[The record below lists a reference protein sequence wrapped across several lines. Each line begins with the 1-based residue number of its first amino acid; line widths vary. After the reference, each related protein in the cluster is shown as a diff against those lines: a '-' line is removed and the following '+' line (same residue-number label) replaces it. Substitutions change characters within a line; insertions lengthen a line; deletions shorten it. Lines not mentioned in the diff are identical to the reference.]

1 MRMIN
6 PEHIRA
12 LLEMINRGP
21 YYQLLSM
28 KVSEIGVGY
37 SKMEVELEQKHLN
50 PFGIVHGGVY
60 SSILDTV
67 AYWAAYCELD
77 ENAGCTSLDVSVDF
91 LAMASSGLILAEGR
105 AVKVG
110 RSMCFTEATVRD
122 AQGKLLAKATSK
134 LMVLQGKQ
142 TVQQAIDVL
151 GCGTGGDGAAGYG
164 ARGSGSGGDGAAGYG
179 ARGSGTGGDGAMC
192 HGVTVNGALPPK
204 FLD

>member
-1 MRMIN
+1 MRTIN
-6 PEHIRA
+6 PKHIKA

-37 SKMEVELEQKHLN
+37 SRMEVNLEQKHLN

-77 ENAGCTSLDVSVDF
+77 ESAGLTSLDVSVDF

-105 AVKVG
+105 ATKVG
-110 RSMCFTEATVRD
+110 RSICFTEAFVRD
-122 AQGKLLAKATSK
+122 TQGKLLAKATSK

-142 TVQQAIDVL
+142 TIQQAIDVL
-151 GCGTGGDGAAGYG
+151 GCGVRDNSAMGD
-164 ARGSGSGGDGAAGYG
+164 S
-179 ARGSGTGGDGAMC
+179 AMC
-192 HGVTVNGALPPK
+192 HGVTVNGVLPPK
-204 FLD
+204 FLDR